1 MPLQSLKLQYG
12 ALAPHDRGV
21 IEQLYERDARCEW
34 GRPHQAA
41 TCLKLLGNGDEL
53 PCNPAFLASLFERH
67 GTRVVVERDNESNLH
82 GLQPDLSLHLQT
94 GRVPAKH
101 EKKGRRMSVM
111 CGGPCRVNT
120 IENVTQASPKP
131 YFSAFLR

>member
-1 MPLQSLKLQYG
+1 MSS
-12 ALAPHDRGV
+12 
-21 IEQLYERDARCEW
+21 
-34 GRPHQAA
+34 
-41 TCLKLLGNGDEL
+41 
-53 PCNPAFLASLFERH
+53 PCNPALLACLFERH

-94 GRVPAKH
+94 GRIPVKH
-101 EKKGRRMSVM
+101 EKKGRCMSVM